1 MSSSSDLRL
10 GVGDLDG
17 VRLCP
22 SEYVERR
29 DERSEDF
36 HFPSFLDGSTSVAA
50 AAAASSAS
58 SSCSSSCSA
67 GDKKESKKLF
77 HFSSQ

>member
-1 MSSSSDLRL
+1 MVSSSSDLRL

-17 VRLCP
+17 VRLWP

-36 HFPSFLDGSTSVAA
+36 HFPSLLDGSTSVTAA
-50 AAAASSAS
+50 ASASSAS
-58 SSCSSSCSA
+58 SSCSSSCS
-67 GDKKESKKLF
+67 GVNKKMVKTLL
-77 HFSSQ
+77 